1 MKTLLLGTI
10 ALSITLGAGLA
21 GASTPAPHF
30 ATSVP
35 ACISKSSPI
44 LDNHYG
50 YDDRICPTTMIEGRA
65 ASVDTGSSRAR

>member
-10 ALSITLGAGLA
+10 AMAMTFGAGLA

-35 ACISKSSPI
+35 VCISKSSPI

-50 YDDRICPTTMIEGRA
+50 YDDRTCPTKMIEGRA
-65 ASVDTGSSRAR
+65 ASLDSGSARTR

>member
-10 ALSITLGAGLA
+10 AFAMTFGAELA

-35 ACISKSSPI
+35 VCISKSSPI

-50 YDDRICPTTMIEGRA
+50 YDDRTCPTKMIEGRA
-65 ASVDTGSSRAR
+65 ASLDSGSARTR